1 MDRRI
6 ERRMER
12 RFERRMKRRE
22 LNIKMEKEV
31 VAEEGMISTSS

>member
-22 LNIKMEKEV
+22 VNIKMDKEV
-31 VAEEGMISTSS
+31 VAEEGMIGTSS

>member
-22 LNIKMEKEV
+22 VNIKMDKEV
-31 VAEEGMISTSS
+31 VAAEGMMSRSS

>member
-22 LNIKMEKEV
+22 VNPKMEKEE
-31 VAEEGMISTSS
+31 VAEEGMISRSS

>member
-12 RFERRMKRRE
+12 RFERRMNRRE
-22 LNIKMEKEV
+22 VNLKMEKEV
-31 VAEEGMISTSS
+31 VAEEGMKSTSS

>member
-22 LNIKMEKEV
+22 VNLKMEKEV
-31 VAEEGMISTSS
+31 GMISRSS

>member
-1 MDRRI
+1 MVRGI

-22 LNIKMEKEV
+22 VNLKMEKEV
-31 VAEEGMISTSS
+31 VAEEGMISRSY